1 MARQKTVSTGSTSRT
16 RRSKQPEMQ
25 QTAGVAQA
33 EAEADAYDQD
43 PAAELVP
50 LTDEPIT
57 AGGTAGLREADLMVE
72 EVERQARDEEDEES
86 DDEEEGESEAAAPD
100 HDDFRTVLHTE
111 LAADTVQHYLNRI
124 SIKPLLSAPEELHF
138 STLAKGGDFSARQVM
153 IERNLRLVVSIAKGY
168 LNRGVPLLDLIEEG
182 NLGLMHA
189 IEKFDPSRGFRFSTY
204 ATWWIRQSIE
214 RAIMNQARTV

>member
-1 MARQKTVSTGSTSRT
+1 
-16 RRSKQPEMQ
+16 
-25 QTAGVAQA
+25 
-33 EAEADAYDQD
+33 
-43 PAAELVP
+43 
-50 LTDEPIT
+50 
-57 AGGTAGLREADLMVE
+57 
-72 EVERQARDEEDEES
+72 
-86 DDEEEGESEAAAPD
+86 
-100 HDDFRTVLHTE
+100 VLHTE

-189 IEKFDPSRGFRFSTY
+189 IEKFDPSRGFRFRRMPPGGF
-204 ATWWIRQSIE
+204 A
-214 RAIMNQARTV
+214 RASSARS